1 MSNFKSVQL
10 ENGNIHAYYESGS
23 EVTIYHNGDYS
34 CSYNHNLC
42 FERPSHST
50 IIKALRPKGKNI
62 TFDIY
67 YGNKGITKLDKHKTK
82 TGG

>member
-1 MSNFKSVQL
+1 MNKFTTITLK
-10 ENGNIHAYYESGS
+10 NGNILAYYENSS
-23 EVTIYHNGDYS
+23 EVTIHPNGDYF
-34 CSYNHNLC
+34 CSSNHRLC

-67 YGNKGITKLDKHKTK
+67 YGNNQPKLETKQNRDTL
-82 TGG
+82 